1 LVQDIPIHLIPID
14 LPIEIDLVLDLF
26 ATTVTADWTVATVNA
41 TCIIHHRLLVVFG
54 ISLLMPTRIGV
65 LKVMKVTIV
74 AAHAKVI
81 EVTDLLTV
89 TVHQLVIVLHE
100 VVKVIE
106 AEEVQGA
113 GKVKEVLGARKVCE
127 VQGVG
132 RVVEVQGA
140 EKVTEPEGVVAGR
153 DQGIGLIHHRIV
165 LPVVVVV
172 IIRIETRQDGAIVL
186 MMTIMTTSRCPHR
199 LLNFL

>member
-1 LVQDIPIHLIPID
+1 MVQDIPIHLIPID
-14 LPIEIDLVLDLF
+14 LPTEIDLVRDLS
-26 ATTVTADWTVATVNA
+26 ATTVTADWTVATVTA
-41 TCIIHHRLLVVFG
+41 TCNIHHHLLVVFG

-65 LKVMKVTIV
+65 LKVMKVTTV

-89 TVHQLVIVLHE
+89 TVQQLVTVLHE

-186 MMTIMTTSRCPHR
+186 MMTIMTTSLCLLR